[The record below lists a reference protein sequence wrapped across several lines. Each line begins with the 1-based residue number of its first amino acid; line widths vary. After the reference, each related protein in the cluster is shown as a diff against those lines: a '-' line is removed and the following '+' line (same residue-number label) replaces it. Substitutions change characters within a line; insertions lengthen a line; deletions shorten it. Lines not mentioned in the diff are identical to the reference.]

1 MTGERPRLHTAI
13 EQVLQPV
20 TGELTLEA
28 LHVRVQESLG
38 FALLPTALHTA
49 LEALVAG
56 NAVAET
62 AVGQRRSY
70 RWLGWN
76 RAPLQGA
83 PPPTPPPAAPAPQ
96 PEPPMA
102 KAEKPKRKMGEAR
115 ERIRAIW
122 DQDRK
127 QTAEAI
133 AAKVDMTAA
142 AVGYHLGILRKEA
155 KGEGTVAAFARHK
168 RAKAEPRTKATK
180 RTEAPLDAEL
190 QRISA
195 RFAPIVHLP
204 EKIAVLDQLASGING
219 KVGALLVE
227 IREDLVRVGA

>member
-13 EQVLQPV
+13 EHVLQPV
-20 TGELTLEA
+20 TGELTLDG
-28 LHVRVQESLG
+28 LHARVQEALG
-38 FALLPTALHTA
+38 RVLLFSELGPTLDD
-49 LEALVAG
+49 LVAAGAIAESRTG
-56 NAVAET
+56 N
-62 AVGQRRSY
+62 RRSF

-76 RAPLQGA
+76 RAPLQSA
-83 PPPTPPPAAPAPQ
+83 PPPPPPPAAPAPT

-102 KAEKPKRKMGEAR
+102 KPEKPKRKVGEAR

-122 DQDRK
+122 DQDRN
-127 QTAEAI
+127 QTAEVI

-142 AVGYHLGILRKEA
+142 AVGYHLGILRKQA
-155 KGEGTVAAFARHK
+155 KGEGTAAAFARAK
-168 RAKAEPRTKATK
+168 RAKAEPHTKTTK

-227 IREDLVRVGA
+227 IREDLVRVGP